1 MSRGLRRREVEIKE
15 KKRHMYHLLVTPVIC
30 NSAYS
35 ARAQEEV
42 SETVGFHGNWGT
54 VKSPESPGNWGPS
67 KKQVDVRKTP
77 ELQLAAKPLWRGTT
91 FKSIS
96 IQHQNTQDSILFF
109 L

>member
-1 MSRGLRRREVEIKE
+1 
-15 KKRHMYHLLVTPVIC
+15 MYHLLVTPVIC

-77 ELQLAAKPLWRGTT
+77 EVQLAAKPLWRGTT
-91 FKSIS
+91 FKSIN
-96 IQHQNTQDSILFF
+96 IQHQNTQDSILNF